1 MSTHTNTK
9 TWQRC
14 FHAPPTECVY
24 VFTKLKGWFRYL
36 LIVFMAAKPLNAIL
50 QQNGLPT
57 TLNFITRSRD
67 NTESLSLAE
76 DMQSQ
81 HCLKVV
87 QVLNRQELQNDTT
100 FSNLTGNQREEK
112 KNVSLSLH

>member
-1 MSTHTNTK
+1 MFPCSTHGMCIRIHQT
-9 TWQRC
+9 QRMVQVP
-14 FHAPPTECVY
+14 FD
-24 VFTKLKGWFRYL
+24 
-36 LIVFMAAKPLNAIL
+36 VFMAAKPLNAIL

-67 NTESLSLAE
+67 NTESLILAE

-87 QVLNRQELQNDTT
+87 QVLNRQELQNDMT

-112 KNVSLSLH
+112 KNVSLSLR